1 MESILIAFGLAM
13 DAFAVSI
20 CVGVSLEKITPGQIF
35 WVSFHFGFFQFMMPL
50 LGWLLSSRFEK
61 YIESFDHWIAFALLS
76 FIGSKMFLEV
86 FKKEEERLCL
96 DRTRGVHLIML
107 SLATSID
114 ALAVG
119 IAFALL
125 KKPVLETAVVI
136 GLVTASLSFLGIKGG
151 HKLGEKFGKSMQAI
165 GGLVLVSIGLKILIE
180 HIFSH

>member
-1 MESILIAFGLAM
+1 
-13 DAFAVSI
+13 
-20 CVGVSLEKITPGQIF
+20 
-35 WVSFHFGFFQFMMPL
+35 
-50 LGWLLSSRFEK
+50 
-61 YIESFDHWIAFALLS
+61 
-76 FIGSKMFLEV
+76 
-86 FKKEEERLCL
+86 
-96 DRTRGVHLIML
+96 L